1 MPVIDTN
8 VLIYDTVEDSKY
20 HDTAKEIL
28 DSIDPWSI
36 PSIVIYEYVWFFKRQ
51 NYGPKEVKTLL
62 KNYLTDPRK
71 KIITDDGDHSI
82 NSFNIL
88 EDENLSLKHFNDM
101 IILSSTKGSDRS
113 IATFDGK
120 LRSIADRY
128 DVELIPETI

>member
-20 HDTAKEIL
+20 HEKAKDIL

-62 KNYLTDPRK
+62 ENYLTDPRK
-71 KIITDDGDHSI
+71 KIITEDADHSI
-82 NSFNIL
+82 NSLNIL
-88 EDENLSLKHFNDM
+88 EDENLSLNHYNDM
-101 IILSSTKGSDRS
+101 VILSSTKGSDRS
-113 IATFDGK
+113 IATFDDK

-128 DVELIPETI
+128 EVELIPETI

>member
-20 HDTAKEIL
+20 HETAKDIL
-28 DSIDPWSI
+28 DSEDPWSI

-51 NYGPKEVKTLL
+51 NYEPEEAKTLL

-82 NSFNIL
+82 NSLNIL
-88 EDENLSLKHFNDM
+88 EDENLSLKHYNDM
-101 IILSSTKGSDRS
+101 VILSSARGSDKP
-113 IATFDGK
+113 IVTFDGK
-120 LRSIADRY
+120 LRGIADRY
-128 DVELIPETI
+128 EFEMIPETI

>member
-20 HDTAKEIL
+20 HEKAKDIL

-62 KNYLTDPRK
+62 ENYLTDPKK
-71 KIITDDGDHSI
+71 KIITDDGNHSI

-113 IATFDGK
+113 IATFYGK

-128 DVELIPETI
+128 EVELIPETI